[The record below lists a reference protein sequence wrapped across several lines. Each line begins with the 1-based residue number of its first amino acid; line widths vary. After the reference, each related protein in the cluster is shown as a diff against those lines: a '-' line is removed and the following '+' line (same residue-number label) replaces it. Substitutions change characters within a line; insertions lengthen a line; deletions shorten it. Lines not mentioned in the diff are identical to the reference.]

1 MATTDKI
8 VAAGAVVTRIGPAGK
23 EFLLVHRDYREDWT
37 FPKGKVESGEHIIGA
52 AVREVR
58 EETGFAIQL
67 GMQLPTQTY
76 KIEER
81 TKDSHYWSAQLLSGT
96 FLPNDE
102 VDEIAWLTF
111 DEAAKRLTYEHDVE
125 VLKAAAS
132 AKETVPMI
140 VLRHTQAMKRAD
152 WAMDVENLNEP
163 DAYRPLTSVGRIQAS
178 MMVSALAA
186 YGITKLHS
194 SDSVRCRD
202 TVGPYA
208 SARSLSISLE
218 PFLSEEQHV
227 QFPEKASIRV
237 SELAEIESA
246 FVLCTH
252 RPVLPTVMEVL
263 EAKFE
268 LDTDSKKAFD
278 PALTPGSM
286 VVYHR
291 DSADLSKIVS
301 VERHM
306 H

>member
-1 MATTDKI
+1 LAASDKI
-8 VAAGAVVTRIGPAGK
+8 VAAGAVVTRTGPQGK

-37 FPKGKVESGEHIIGA
+37 FPKGKVESGEHVVGA

-58 EETGFAIQL
+58 EETGFAIEL
-67 GMQLPTQTY
+67 GVPLPTQTY
-76 KIEER
+76 KIDER
-81 TKDSHYWSAQLLSGT
+81 TKDSHYWSAKLLSGN

-111 DEAAKRLTYEHDVE
+111 DEAAKRLTYEHDVD
-125 VLKAAAS
+125 VLVAANV
-132 AKETVPMI
+132 AKETTPMI
-140 VLRHTQAMKRAD
+140 LLRHTQAMKRAE
-152 WAMDVENLNEP
+152 WASDPDNSNEP
-163 DAYRPLTSVGRIQAS
+163 DAYRPLTSVGRIQAN
-178 MMVSALAA
+178 MLVAALAA
-186 YGITKLHS
+186 YGVNKLHT

-208 SARSLSISLE
+208 SARSLSIALE
-218 PFLSEEQHV
+218 HSMSEEEHL
-227 QFPEKASIRV
+227 QFPDKASERA

-252 RPVLPTVMEVL
+252 RPVLPTIMDVL
-263 EAKFE
+263 ATKFE
-268 LDTDSKKAFD
+268 LEADIKKAFD
-278 PALTPGSM
+278 PSLTPGSM

-291 DSADLSKIVS
+291 DSLDLSKIVA